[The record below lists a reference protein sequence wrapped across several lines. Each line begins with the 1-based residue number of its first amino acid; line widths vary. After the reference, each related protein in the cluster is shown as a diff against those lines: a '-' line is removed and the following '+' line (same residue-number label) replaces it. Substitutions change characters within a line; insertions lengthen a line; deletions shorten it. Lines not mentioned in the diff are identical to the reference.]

1 MWTRDRGSGFRIGT
15 ASVIGMENG
24 SSLLCGSGP
33 DPHMPGRKLPGM
45 DGMDRNAVSGGN
57 GFCPGEGNGNRRQQD
72 RRNRRAAAA
81 PGFGPARL
89 HPGRYGLLRIVLKHG
104 LHGIADGAAV
114 FRRGPARRRQPE
126 RCAEKQQR
134 GRKQQQYGR
143 TKPHGTSFVPCFPC
157 PRTRG

>member
-15 ASVIGMENG
+15 ASVIGMKNG

-89 HPGRYGLLRIVLKHG
+89 HPGRHGLLRIVLKHG

-114 FRRGPARRRQPE
+114 FRRGPAAGTLRRKTAARPE
-126 RCAEKQQR
+126 TAAIWTDETAWHLFCSVLSLS
-134 GRKQQQYGR
+134 
-143 TKPHGTSFVPCFPC
+143 PHSGIST
-157 PRTRG
+157 

>member
-89 HPGRYGLLRIVLKHG
+89 HPGRHGLLRIVLKHG

-143 TKPHGTSFVPCFPC
+143 TKPHGTSFVPCFPG